1 MPGVEEQGRGEKATK
16 AAYLMVKVSDIITY
30 LMVKVSD
37 IITYLM
43 VKVSGVIIIYFSHG
57 CHDHQQRWWLLP
69 TWWYFGY
76 QRHDN
81 GQIQWSWGFWLQMPL
96 APLASDICIMIGK
109 ADSLVE
115 AIFAVIILPQSAG
128 CNFIMKCLKSW

>member
-1 MPGVEEQGRGEKATK
+1 MPGVEEQGRGEKASK
-16 AAYLMVKVSDIITY
+16 AAYLMVKVSDIITYLMVKVSDIINYLVVKVSDIITY

-69 TWWYFGY
+69 T
-76 QRHDN
+76 
-81 GQIQWSWGFWLQMPL
+81 
-96 APLASDICIMIGK
+96 
-109 ADSLVE
+109 
-115 AIFAVIILPQSAG
+115 
-128 CNFIMKCLKSW
+128 

>member
-69 TWWYFGY
+69 T
-76 QRHDN
+76 
-81 GQIQWSWGFWLQMPL
+81 
-96 APLASDICIMIGK
+96 
-109 ADSLVE
+109 
-115 AIFAVIILPQSAG
+115 
-128 CNFIMKCLKSW
+128 

>member
-1 MPGVEEQGRGEKATK
+1 MPGVEEQGRGEKAAK
-16 AAYLMVKVSDIITY
+16 AAY

-69 TWWYFGY
+69 T
-76 QRHDN
+76 
-81 GQIQWSWGFWLQMPL
+81 
-96 APLASDICIMIGK
+96 
-109 ADSLVE
+109 
-115 AIFAVIILPQSAG
+115 
-128 CNFIMKCLKSW
+128 

>member
-1 MPGVEEQGRGEKATK
+1 MPGVEEQGRGEKASK

-69 TWWYFGY
+69 T
-76 QRHDN
+76 
-81 GQIQWSWGFWLQMPL
+81 
-96 APLASDICIMIGK
+96 
-109 ADSLVE
+109 
-115 AIFAVIILPQSAG
+115 
-128 CNFIMKCLKSW
+128 

>member
-1 MPGVEEQGRGEKATK
+1 MPGVEEQGRGEKASK
-16 AAYLMVKVSDIITY
+16 AAYLMVKVSGIITY

-69 TWWYFGY
+69 T
-76 QRHDN
+76 
-81 GQIQWSWGFWLQMPL
+81 
-96 APLASDICIMIGK
+96 
-109 ADSLVE
+109 
-115 AIFAVIILPQSAG
+115 
-128 CNFIMKCLKSW
+128 

>member
-16 AAYLMVKVSDIITY
+16 AAY

-69 TWWYFGY
+69 T
-76 QRHDN
+76 
-81 GQIQWSWGFWLQMPL
+81 
-96 APLASDICIMIGK
+96 
-109 ADSLVE
+109 
-115 AIFAVIILPQSAG
+115 
-128 CNFIMKCLKSW
+128 

>member
-1 MPGVEEQGRGEKATK
+1 MEEQGMGEKASK
-16 AAYLMVKVSDIITY
+16 AAYLMVKVSGIITY

-69 TWWYFGY
+69 T
-76 QRHDN
+76 
-81 GQIQWSWGFWLQMPL
+81 
-96 APLASDICIMIGK
+96 
-109 ADSLVE
+109 
-115 AIFAVIILPQSAG
+115 
-128 CNFIMKCLKSW
+128 

>member
-1 MPGVEEQGRGEKATK
+1 MPGVEEQGRGEKASK

-57 CHDHQQRWWLLP
+57 CHNHQQRWWLLP
-69 TWWYFGY
+69 T
-76 QRHDN
+76 
-81 GQIQWSWGFWLQMPL
+81 
-96 APLASDICIMIGK
+96 
-109 ADSLVE
+109 
-115 AIFAVIILPQSAG
+115 
-128 CNFIMKCLKSW
+128 